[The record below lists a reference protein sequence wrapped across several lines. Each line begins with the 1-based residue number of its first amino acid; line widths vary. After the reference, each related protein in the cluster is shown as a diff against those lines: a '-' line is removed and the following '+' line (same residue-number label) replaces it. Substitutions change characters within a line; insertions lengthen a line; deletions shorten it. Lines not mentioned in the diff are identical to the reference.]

1 MCSCFRGLWRLFCG
15 GGPARRGD
23 KDAENHQE
31 WGRGGV
37 AGADDIEARERL
49 LSNGDADSG
58 RAPVQRPAS
67 RKESFALEGA
77 AGADGPAV
85 EDVPLP
91 APLAARPR
99 SDSKQQQQAPRGE
112 PPSARLSKGGLNAIS
127 AAAGDTGRAVTVMR
141 HGHRQDELDATWS
154 RVATR
159 PWDPP
164 LSIKGRSQAREVA
177 AAMRDLNIDIIVTS
191 PFKRCLQTS
200 AEIAAELGT
209 PQGAWLVDWGLSEVC
224 DPRVLMHGRPDCV
237 HMAKRRPVDAW
248 MWGGATMQEAID
260 MFVQSCVEQLPA
272 LSIRPV
278 PRPGSQPPPYPEALE
293 AGLQRYGRTVQQLVW
308 AFPGKNLLVVS
319 HGECVRA
326 VVNMMEPKCEI
337 FEVRHV
343 GYAVLQYNDPAT
355 AAEDG
360 HRGWKLASSE
370 GGETGVFW
378 LWEDS

>member
-1 MCSCFRGLWRLFCG
+1 MHLYAYLRQALHSMCSCFRGLWRLFCG

-164 LSIKGRSQAREVA
+164 LSIKGRSQVWTPAGGFGGSR
-177 AAMRDLNIDIIVTS
+177 VTS
-191 PFKRCLQTS
+191 STQPTARSCD
-200 AEIAAELGT
+200 AAR
-209 PQGAWLVDWGLSEVC
+209 AAGLS
-224 DPRVLMHGRPDCV
+224 
-237 HMAKRRPVDAW
+237 K
-248 MWGGATMQEAID
+248 
-260 MFVQSCVEQLPA
+260 
-272 LSIRPV
+272 
-278 PRPGSQPPPYPEALE
+278 GSAAPEISPPCCSLCGSPS
-293 AGLQRYGRTVQQLVW
+293 GQ
-308 AFPGKNLLVVS
+308 
-319 HGECVRA
+319 
-326 VVNMMEPKCEI
+326 
-337 FEVRHV
+337 
-343 GYAVLQYNDPAT
+343 T
-355 AAEDG
+355 ACNA
-360 HRGWKLASSE
+360 HPLRL
-370 GGETGVFW
+370 
-378 LWEDS
+378 